1 MTFLPLKWGSILVE
15 IGNIRPVNIDS
26 EMRRS
31 YLDYAMSVIVQR
43 ALPDVRDGLKPVQR
57 RILYG
62 MSEMGL
68 RANTRYRKSAGIV
81 GEVLK
86 SYHPHSDTAV
96 YDALVRMVQDFSLR
110 YPLAQGQGNF
120 GSVDGDGA
128 AAMRYTETKL
138 SAIAEEMLQDIDK
151 DTVDFK
157 PNYDDQTNEPK
168 VLPAKLPNL
177 LVNGASGIAVGMA
190 TNIPPH
196 NLTEV
201 CNGIIH
207 LIDNPDANVEDL
219 MQFISGPDFPTG
231 ATILG
236 REGIMAAYATG
247 RGRVVIRANA
257 FIEESARANRYAI
270 IVNELPYQVN
280 KAALIEKIAELV
292 KAGRLDGIHD
302 LRDESDR
309 NGMRIVIELKREAQ
323 PRKVLNNLYK
333 HTALQTSFGVNALAL
348 VDGEQPRVLTLRRI
362 LQLHIEHRQEILTRR
377 TQYELE
383 RARRRAHI
391 LEGLIIAFD
400 NLDAIIKTI
409 RASRTSESARSNLM
423 KDYKLSEVQATAIL
437 DMQLRRLAALER
449 KKIEDEYR
457 EVMKEIARLEDVLA
471 NPVKILALIKD
482 DLNHLKEKFGDARRT
497 RIVDDP
503 GELSDED
510 LIPEV
515 DVIVTLTNRGYVKRI
530 PDDVYKTQRRG
541 GRGVTGLTMREADGV
556 QHLLAANSHDA
567 LLFFTDRGR
576 VFQVKVHELPDAGR
590 TAKGVPI
597 INLISILPN
606 EAIATMMP
614 IKDFSAGGY
623 LFFCTRK
630 GRIKRTSLDQFSS
643 VRSSGLIAIGLDE
656 DDELAWVRTT
666 SGDDEIILVTEQA
679 KSIRFHEEDARS
691 MGRQAAGV
699 NGIRLAAGDR
709 VMAADVIDAETREF
723 DLLTVSDSGFGK
735 RTQLSEF
742 NRQYRGGQGVTAMKL
757 TAKNGKVAGAYIVNI
772 DQELMLI
779 STAGVVIRMPVKQIS
794 RYGRQTQGV
803 SVMRLGSGE
812 KVASLTVL
820 SERGDESDALVDTL
834 NEMDAAEAQNGAG
847 GNGRNKSKSN
857 GRAPTATRAQSG

>member
-1 MTFLPLKWGSILVE
+1 ME

-62 MSEMGL
+62 MYEMGL
-68 RANTRYRKSAGIV
+68 RANARYRKSAGTV

-110 YPLAQGQGNF
+110 YPLALGQGNF

-138 SAIAEEMLQDIDK
+138 SAIAEEILQDIDK
-151 DTVDFK
+151 DTVDFI
-157 PNYDDQTNEPK
+157 PNYDSTTTQPV

-196 NLTEV
+196 NLNEV
-201 CNGIIH
+201 CDGIIH
-207 LIDNPDANVEDL
+207 LIDNPEATVEEL
-219 MQFISGPDFPTG
+219 MQFITGPDFPTG

-236 REGIMAAYATG
+236 REGILAAYATG

-257 FIEESARANRYAI
+257 FIEESVRSNRYAI

-348 VDGEQPRVLTLRRI
+348 VDGEQPRVLTLKRI
-362 LQLHIEHRQEILTRR
+362 LQLHIEHRQQILTRR
-377 TQYELE
+377 TQYELD

-391 LEGLIIAFD
+391 LEGLKIALD
-400 NLDAIIKTI
+400 NLDAIIRTI
-409 RASRTSESARSNLM
+409 RASRTSESARTNLM
-423 KDYKLSEVQATAIL
+423 KDFKLSEVQATAIL

-457 EVMKEIARLEDVLA
+457 EVLKEIARLEDLLA
-471 NPVKILALIKD
+471 NPRKILALIKD
-482 DLNHLKEKFGDARRT
+482 DLAELKEKFGDARRT
-497 RIVDDP
+497 RIIDDT
-503 GELSDED
+503 GDISDED

-556 QHLLAANSHDA
+556 QHLLAANTHDS

-606 EAIATMMP
+606 ESVATMLP
-614 IKDFSAGGY
+614 VKDFSEGSY
-623 LFFCTRK
+623 LFFCTRN

-679 KSIRFHEEDARS
+679 KAIRFHEEDARP
-691 MGRQAAGV
+691 MGRPAAGV
-699 NGIRLAAGDR
+699 HGIKLAAGDR
-709 VMAADVIDAETREF
+709 VMAADVIDAETRAF

-735 RTQLSEF
+735 RTQLTEF

-757 TAKNGKVAGAYIVNI
+757 TARNGKVAGAYIVNTE
-772 DQELMLI
+772 QQLMLI
-779 STAGVVIRMPVKQIS
+779 STAGVVIRMPVDQIS

-820 SERGDESDALVDTL
+820 SERADESDALVDTL
-834 NEMDAAEAQNGAG
+834 SELDAGNAQNGN
-847 GNGRNKSKSN
+847 GNGKSRSN
-857 GRAPTATRAQSG
+857 GRSPKAVRSPRK